1 MVNQGCVSLST
12 YYLEDGRHL
21 VKLHRH
27 CPGYCAYAP
36 KVITY
41 SHDNHEKINSW
52 VSFSFLYG
60 YGASLGG
67 PFDRRSSAINK
78 IHVYWIYLPGSFP
91 AGEIQELENCSV
103 FDTAREFEA
112 LLIEL
117 SKFFAI
123 TSFSKTLH

>member
-1 MVNQGCVSLST
+1 MSLST
-12 YYLEDGRHL
+12 YYLEYGRHVARL
-21 VKLHRH
+21 RRR
-27 CPGYCAYAP
+27 AYAP
-36 KVITY
+36 TSNTA